1 MIYDPLQSSLGD
13 CYLIAAMS
21 SVASRPNLIER
32 LFVTPEANTAGIYTL
47 KLYVRGKP
55 WLVQVDDELPFMT
68 ESN

>member
-1 MIYDPLQSSLGD
+1 
-13 CYLIAAMS
+13 MS

-32 LFVTPEANTAGIYTL
+32 LFVTPEANAAGIYTL